1 MATVVKS
8 CTARLRILPCQR
20 KLVCIIVET
29 ETLRNK
35 ENNSKIEVQI
45 GCEEEQSPD
54 NRGKS
59 DDNIVMFS
67 KQLERFRESVRQGF
81 DNLKLEIHSN
91 NTKVEEN
98 LNAKLQAENSRLFEQ
113 IESNNKRLSQTL
125 TKDFREENKKLSAE
139 LSNKLER
146 EVT

>member
-54 NRGKS
+54 NHVNNPEKS

-67 KQLERFRESVRQGF
+67 KQLERFRQSVREGF
-81 DNLKLEIHSN
+81 DNLKLEINSHK
-91 NTKVEEN
+91 TKVAEN
-98 LNAKLQAENSRLFEQ
+98 LNAKLQAENTRLIEQ
-113 IESNNKRLSQTL
+113 IESNNKRFSETL
-125 TKDFREENKKLSAE
+125 TKHCRDENE
-139 LSNKLER
+139 N
-146 EVT
+146 